1 MVKENF
7 GLIPK
12 TAVGQVIMHVQHA
25 ERIHRPH
32 EAGIDELIS
41 FSVVSQP
48 SVEVEPTCSDD
59 VMITP
64 ELYRRTLRAPDS
76 GTELAAW
83 KHLAGFLTQEPRVVF
98 EQLAEVLVRACHADS
113 AGATL
118 EERRDSSGNLQ
129 WVSAAGQLAPRHR
142 HRVSGHSPSGAVI
155 ASQRAELFCRPDR
168 FYASLRHDMPR
179 FEELLVVPW
188 QLGSGRRGAVWI
200 ASHSPGRHF
209 DSEDLRMIESLA
221 RFANVGMQRS
231 QSEESRRSH
240 EAYASAARVANEL
253 AHEINNPLQALINSL
268 HLVSLSEKDE
278 HLTQARVQAMRLA
291 RLVQG
296 VLDVKRLDEPT

>member
-1 MVKENF
+1 MAAERWFIRSKRACERRRRVCRRVVLHNHPFAALRLTMVKENF

-142 HRVSGHSPSGAVI
+142 HRVSGHSARQYRHIHFRSGVEVVAV
-155 ASQRAELFCRPDR
+155 S
-168 FYASLRHDMPR
+168 
-179 FEELLVVPW
+179 
-188 QLGSGRRGAVWI
+188 VW
-200 ASHSPGRHF
+200 H
-209 DSEDLRMIESLA
+209 
-221 RFANVGMQRS
+221 
-231 QSEESRRSH
+231 
-240 EAYASAARVANEL
+240 
-253 AHEINNPLQALINSL
+253 L
-268 HLVSLSEKDE
+268 HGIS
-278 HLTQARVQAMRLA
+278 
-291 RLVQG
+291 
-296 VLDVKRLDEPT
+296 

>member
-1 MVKENF
+1 
-7 GLIPK
+7 
-12 TAVGQVIMHVQHA
+12 MHVQYA
-25 ERIHRPH
+25 DRTR
-32 EAGIDELIS
+32 AFSKGGIDEPVPAVIAP
-41 FSVVSQP
+41 QP
-48 SVEVEPTCSDD
+48 LLPDVPICPDD
-59 VMITP
+59 VMITS

-83 KHLAGFLTQEPRVVF
+83 KHLAEFLTAEPRVVF
-98 EQLAEVLVRACHADS
+98 EQLAEVLIQACSADS
-113 AGATL
+113 AGVTL
-118 EERRDSSGNLQ
+118 QERRDSSGDLQ
-129 WVSAAGQLAPRHR
+129 WVSVAGQLAPKHL
-142 HRVSGHSPSGAVI
+142 HRVPGHSPSGTVI
-155 ASQRAELFCRPDR
+155 GRQRAELFGRPDR
-168 FYASLRHDMPR
+168 FYASLHHDTLR

-200 ASHSPGRHF
+200 AAHSSGRHF

-231 QSEESRRSH
+231 QLEESQRSH

-268 HLVSLSEKDE
+268 HLVSLPGEDE
-278 HLTQARVQAMRLA
+278 HLLQARVQAMRLA

-296 VLDVKRLDEPT
+296 VLNVNRLDEPR